1 MAVIYDFENEIPQ
14 TPQLDMVKAYQQM
27 LAGNQITGITPLRK
41 QQDYVASYGNSGWAY
56 SCASLIA
63 VSLAANGFGVYKNDK
78 KVAQHPLL
86 DLVRNPNTLMT
97 GVEFAELTSLYIEL
111 AGEAFWVME
120 RSPLRVPVEMYLVQ
134 PWLVTINLDSRTG
147 LILNYEV
154 QGASGAPIKIPPED
168 VLHHKA
174 GNPLSLYRGMSTI
187 QASAAAIDLEH
198 YAEKYNLK
206 FFENSAIPF
215 GVLESEGF
223 VDDETAK
230 YLEKKFAKQ
239 HKGVEKSQR
248 VALLQ
253 GNLKYKPLGISQ
265 RDAEFL
271 ELRKFSRDQILAAFG
286 IPKSCVG
293 MVEDVNRANAETGEY
308 VLARWVLR
316 GRLARMQARINQFLM
331 PQYDARLEF
340 RYDEPVPED
349 EDRRIKKFDSGAAK
363 GIVTVDEYREHV
375 LSLDPLPNGQG
386 NTLLI
391 PAQVLPT
398 DPSNIVPEATPTQP
412 EPPPAATSGHDVEKR
427 TAPGSAGALRYAASH
442 YRVLIP
448 KFRKRLKGL
457 YKAQG
462 EKVLE
467 ALDWQRSF
475 GLSLMTAHEAMDDKW
490 EKNGTWE
497 QVAKIAAAPLVQIVQ
512 DDAEYIGRS
521 MAPYYPAA
529 YDAGIQLAPQVF
541 GISIDFTLDN
551 PAARRALKNL
561 PNKFAKDITDTTVNQ
576 IRDAIAEGMKLG
588 EGIPEMRS
596 RLENIYGDAQSRRA
610 ETAARTET
618 ASAFGQGSLDS
629 WKATD
634 VVVGK
639 SWLRGSDEP
648 CGHDGACEDNEAA
661 GIIPVD
667 EPFPSGDDCEP
678 AGPNCLCCTCPETS
692 LD

>member
-1 MAVIYDFENEIPQ
+1 MAVIYDFEQEIPQ
-14 TPQLDMVKAYQQM
+14 AEQIDLAKAYQQM
-27 LAGNQITGITPLRK
+27 LMGNQITGITPLRK
-41 QQDYVASYGNSGWAY
+41 QQDYVQAYSNSGWAY

-78 KVAQHPLL
+78 AVSQHPML
-86 DLVRNPNTLMT
+86 DLIKKPNTLMT
-97 GVEFAELTSLYIEL
+97 GVEFGELTSLYIEL
-111 AGEAFWVME
+111 AGESFWIME

-134 PWLVTINLDSRTG
+134 PWLVSINLDPRTG
-147 LILNYEV
+147 LIKNYAV
-154 QGASGAPIKIPPED
+154 RGASGQEILIPPED

-187 QASAAAIDLEH
+187 QATAAAIDLEH
-198 YAEKYNLK
+198 YAEKYNLR
-206 FFENSAIPF
+206 FFENAAIPF
-215 GVLESEGF
+215 GVLESDAF

-253 GNLKYKPLGISQ
+253 GNIHYKPLGISQ

-363 GIVTVDEYREHV
+363 GIVTIDEYREHV
-375 LSLDPLPNGQG
+375 LTLDPLPNGQG
-386 NTLLI
+386 NVLLI

-398 DPSNIVPEATPTQP
+398 DTGNIVPESTPV
-412 EPPPAATSGHDVEKR
+412 PPPVAPTGAVGHVHEKR

-442 YRVLIP
+442 YRVLVP
-448 KFRKRLKGL
+448 KLRKRLKGL

-462 EKVLE
+462 EKVL
-467 ALDWQRSF
+467 
-475 GLSLMTAHEAMDDKW
+475 TAFDTQKSV
-490 EKNGTWE
+490 EK
-497 QVAKIAAAPLVQIVQ
+497 ISPDPLVQIVME
-512 DDAEYIGRS
+512 DAEYIGRS

-551 PAARRALKNL
+551 PAAIRALKNL
-561 PNKFAKDITDTTVNQ
+561 PNKFAKDITETTVNQ

-618 ASAFGQGSLDS
+618 CSAFSEGSIDS
-629 WKATD
+629 WKASEISIS
-634 VVVGK
+634 K
-639 SWLRGSDEP
+639 SWLW
-648 CGHDGACEDNEAA
+648 DGENCPDSSCPDNESDGVI
-661 GIIPVD
+661 GID
-667 EPFPSGDDCEP
+667 ESFSSGDDGPP
-678 AGPNCLCCTCPETS
+678 AHPNCTCCLIPEVGGT
-692 LD
+692 